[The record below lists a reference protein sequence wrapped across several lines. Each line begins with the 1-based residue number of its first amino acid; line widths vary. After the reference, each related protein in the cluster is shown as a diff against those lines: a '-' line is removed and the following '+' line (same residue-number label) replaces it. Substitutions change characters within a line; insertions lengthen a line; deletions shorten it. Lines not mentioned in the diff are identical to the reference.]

1 MPSTDPVP
9 PAMPS
14 AIPMRP
20 SFRTAPLAP
29 ALLLGGL
36 LLGACA
42 PSQVAAPAP
51 GHPASPDVQPG
62 PATVEVAAL
71 APAPPPD
78 LPVVLR
84 PDGHPP
90 AGSMVGMDPSAV
102 EGAMDHAAMD
112 HEETAGHDGMATMGA
127 DDASMSHTA
136 MNHGR
141 TVFGTPSPTPP
152 ERLGDVPPA
161 PVSMDTAPTPLTQTL
176 DAYLVL
182 HDALASDQ
190 LDAAAAQ
197 SFAAAFDRAVAE
209 APADDPHLWHARM
222 DEVEAVRAAAAA
234 LAGAGDLAAARVA
247 FGEMS
252 VPFVALVRAHG
263 VPAGY
268 DLARFTCGMAQD
280 VPEGGVWMQRDGEL
294 RNPYFG
300 AAMLTCGRRDGGLPP
315 MDNGNA
321 GHHMGSSGMGSG
333 DMDSGEMKTDGT
345 GHDGYRP

>member
-1 MPSTDPVP
+1 ML
-9 PAMPS
+9 S
-14 AIPMRP
+14 AAPMRP
-20 SFRTAPLAP
+20 ALRPAPLAP

-42 PSQVAAPAP
+42 PPQVAAPAP
-51 GHPASPDVQPG
+51 GHPASLDVQPG

-78 LPVVLR
+78 LPAVLR

-90 AGSMVGMDPSAV
+90 AGSMVGMDPDAAH
-102 EGAMDHAAMD
+102 GAMDHAAM
-112 HEETAGHDGMATMGA
+112 GHDEMATMGA
-127 DDASMSHTA
+127 DEASMSHTA

-141 TVFGTPSPTPP
+141 TVFETPSPTPP

-161 PVSMDTAPTPLTQTL
+161 PVTVDADTNPLTETL
-176 DAYLVL
+176 DAYLAL

-190 LDAAAAQ
+190 FDAAAAQ

-209 APADDPHLWHARM
+209 APSDDPHLWHARM
-222 DEVEAVRAAAAA
+222 EEVEAVRAAAAA
-234 LAGAGDLAAARVA
+234 LASAGDLAAARTA
-247 FGEMS
+247 FGELS
-252 VPFVALVRAHG
+252 VPFVALVQAHG

-280 VPEGGVWMQRDGEL
+280 VPEGGVWLQRDGEL

-300 AAMLTCGRRDGGLPP
+300 AAMLTCGRRDGALPP
-315 MDNGNA
+315 MDHGDA
-321 GHHMGSSGMGSG
+321 GHQGMGSG
-333 DMDSGEMKTDGT
+333 EMDSGEMKTGGT
-345 GHDGYRP
+345 GHDGHRP

>member
-1 MPSTDPVP
+1 ML
-9 PAMPS
+9 S
-14 AIPMRP
+14 ATPMRL
-20 SFRTAPLAP
+20 SLRTTLLAP
-29 ALLLGGL
+29 GL

-62 PATVEVAAL
+62 PATVEVATL
-71 APAPPPD
+71 APVPPPD
-78 LPVVLR
+78 LPAVLR

-90 AGSMVGMDPSAV
+90 AGSMVGMDPAAAD
-102 EGAMDHAAMD
+102 GAMDHAAM
-112 HEETAGHDGMATMGA
+112 GHDEMATMGA
-127 DDASMSHTA
+127 DEASMSHTA

-141 TVFGTPSPTPP
+141 TAFETPSPTPP

-161 PVSMDTAPTPLTQTL
+161 PVSMDAALTPLTETL
-176 DAYLVL
+176 DAYLAL
-182 HDALASDQ
+182 HDALASDK

-197 SFAAAFDRAVAE
+197 AFSTAFDRAVAE
-209 APADDPHLWHARM
+209 APAEDPHLWHARSA
-222 DEVEAVRAAAAA
+222 EVNAVRDAAAA
-234 LAGAGDLAAARVA
+234 LAGAGDLAAARAA

-280 VPEGGVWMQRDGEL
+280 VPEGGVWLQRDGEL

-300 AAMLTCGRRDGGLPP
+300 AAMLTCGRRDGALPP
-315 MDNGNA
+315 MDHGDA
-321 GHHMGSSGMGSG
+321 GHHMGSGGMGSD
-333 DMDSGEMKTDGT
+333 DMDSGEMKTGGT
-345 GHDGYRP
+345 GHDGHRP